1 MFSVKFE
8 NDVCM
13 EKGWVRYLRG
23 QTRLVSTIQA
33 LWAMSET
40 GIKSLIRFQ
49 PIEGHFLGFLL
60 FFFFVFFFLG
70 KNCHRDEDRRFIAV

>member
-49 PIEGHFLGFLL
+49 PNRRAFSWISSYS
-60 FFFFVFFFLG
+60 FFFLG